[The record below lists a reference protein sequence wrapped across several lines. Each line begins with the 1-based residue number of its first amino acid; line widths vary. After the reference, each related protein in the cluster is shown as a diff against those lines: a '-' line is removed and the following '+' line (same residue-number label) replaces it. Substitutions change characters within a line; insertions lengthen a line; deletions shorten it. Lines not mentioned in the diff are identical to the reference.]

1 MGRVFAYL
9 RVSRDGQDTENQKME
24 VIRYCR
30 RCEIDV
36 DEIVVD
42 HAVSGKVKVSH
53 RKLGEMIDNMVDGD
67 TLIVTEISRIGRDWF
82 DILNTVNNCFNKGIN
97 LIIIKQG
104 YELKNNAMGKMFVSI
119 MSLFAEEE
127 RRMISERT
135 KMALARKKSEGMIL
149 GRPVGYG
156 KLDGADEYLKV
167 MISHKIKRQTIANFV
182 GVSRM
187 RLNSYMRERGIS

>member
-9 RVSRDGQDTENQKME
+9 RVSRDSQDEENQKLE
-24 VIRYCR
+24 IIRYCKGR
-30 RCEIDV
+30 DIDV
-36 DEIVVD
+36 DCVVTD
-42 HAVSGKVKVSH
+42 HAVSRTVKAANK
-53 RKLGEMIDNMVDGD
+53 KLGETVDNMIEGD
-67 TLIVTEISRIGRDWF
+67 TLIVTEISRLGGDWF
-82 DILNTVNNCFNKGIN
+82 DVINTVNNCFVKGII
-97 LIIIKQG
+97 LIAIKQG

-156 KLDGADEYLKV
+156 KLDGSDEYLKV

-187 RLNSYMRERGIS
+187 RLNSYMRERRIS